1 VLVHNAPCSTLPRA
15 ANGDYLPDPAAIGP
29 HTRLGVAT
37 SRKVGLNRQGATFD
51 GNGRFLGRT
60 DVTSHGRDFQ
70 IRTSIRRHHKM
81 ESLRVY
87 INRLNIDQENCTMKN
102 WYLFEY
108 ALKTNDTESISDG
121 KFLLPLFQFLHGEKN
136 YDYCIIS
143 NIDGGFDC
151 DKNDQYIHELLANRY
166 GGNVFDYETF
176 VKLVNKI
183 LVLDWGDFFSFSSRP
198 DDLMFTFK
206 SML

>member
-1 VLVHNAPCSTLPRA
+1 MC
-15 ANGDYLPDPAAIGP
+15 
-29 HTRLGVAT
+29 
-37 SRKVGLNRQGATFD
+37 
-51 GNGRFLGRT
+51 
-60 DVTSHGRDFQ
+60 
-70 IRTSIRRHHKM
+70 
-81 ESLRVY
+81 

-136 YDYCIIS
+136 YDFCIIS

-166 GGNVFDYETF
+166 GGNVFDFETF

-183 LVLDWGDFFSFSSRP
+183 LVLDWGDFFFFSSRP
-198 DDLMFTFK
+198 DELMLTFK
-206 SML
+206 SMSYEDIISETIFTVRFVDSYLIQLFCRDGHIANKIDYLKFKQIQSGRLKDFSYPG